1 MAQSVENF
9 IRKTGIVAGAF
20 NLVLNPLFAWLTN
33 RAMNDVP
40 LAEAAVDTF
49 ITCIIM
55 SLLISLFI
63 SAETRRNLNAGGLET
78 AGQGPAP
85 ACLLRRLPARPWKLG
100 LSLGGVAAVVVM
112 PWLVGFFSLFSVT
125 SFSFFA
131 FALLKAVYTP
141 LVAYAVTRWVILRQL
156 AAGDA

>member
-20 NLVLNPLFAWLTN
+20 NFVLFPLFAWLTN

-40 LAEAAVDTF
+40 LAEVAVDTV

-55 SLLISLFI
+55 SLLVSLFI
-63 SAETRRNLNAGGLET
+63 SAETRRTITAGGLES
-78 AGQGPAP
+78 AGQTPPPG
-85 ACLLRRLPARPWKLG
+85 CLLRRLPARPWKLG
-100 LSLGGVAAVVVM
+100 LILGGGAALVIM
-112 PWLVGFFSLFSVT
+112 PWLVGLFSLFSVS
-125 SFSFFA
+125 SFAFFA

-141 LVAYAVTRWVILRQL
+141 LAAYAVARWVILRQL
-156 AAGDA
+156 AAESA